1 MKPTRPL
8 SPSSA
13 LPSLPPVEAVSEAQ
27 RKANLKLGL
36 ILAAAAVAIGVG
48 FVLKVI
54 FVGL

>member
-1 MKPTRPL
+1 MKTSSPL
-8 SPSSA
+8 R
-13 LPSLPPVEAVSEAQ
+13 SLTPEGAVSEQQ

-36 ILAAAAVAIGVG
+36 ILASMAVTIGVG

>member
-13 LPSLPPVEAVSEAQ
+13 LPSLSPVGAVSEAQ

-36 ILAAAAVAIGVG
+36 ILAGMAVAIGVG